1 MKIEIGKIY
10 VHHKKWWNQ
19 PYCVENHFD
28 QKVKVLKKTKCN
40 GRVGYL
46 VQGVQ
51 DEWHKNTKNMDF
63 EQRFVHMLKIYMKW
77 EQHSHVNYFRRKII

>member
-10 VHHKKWWNQ
+10 VHHRKWWNQ

-40 GRVGYL
+40 GKIGYL

-51 DEWHKNTKNMDF
+51 DEWHKNTNNMEF
-63 EQRFVHMLKIYMKW
+63 EQRFVTYAEDLY
-77 EQHSHVNYFRRKII
+77 EVGTTFPCQLF